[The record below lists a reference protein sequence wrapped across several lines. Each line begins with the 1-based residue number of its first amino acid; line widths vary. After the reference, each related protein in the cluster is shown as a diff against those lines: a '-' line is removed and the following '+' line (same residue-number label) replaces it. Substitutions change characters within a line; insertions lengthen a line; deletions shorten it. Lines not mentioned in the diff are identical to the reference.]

1 MSESNGFPLFDTN
14 AMGRNLGRPCD
25 RLGSALDPEARERM
39 AAMYREEFEAGEG
52 SSTRAPA
59 AEPLGHMPEG
69 LDALLSRVSDE
80 QAAQVEAPANATAN
94 EPLAPLDVEP
104 MSHEEVAELAA
115 EAAMPSPEEMVAEA
129 MAAVEAGAV
138 MPCVAASEPPFETQG
153 ADEAEAEVKELV
165 AEIHREQSLAEI
177 AEVAESFVAEQRGE
191 VPAAAPETLAQLEQF
206 ASANVAPE
214 VLPVEPMVE
223 PMADLPA
230 QSLASETPWE
240 TVADA
245 AKRYE
250 VEEGQ
255 TQPEAVA
262 MEAQAEAMPVVEAT
276 PVAPV
281 APAKTVRPAAMPV
294 ENDRRRK
301 RRALISAPLRVRS
314 KNCTGLSVDE
324 VASTVDVS
332 RLGVLFQTESNA
344 YSRGMELMVTF
355 PYSKVPHGI
364 QAEQVGVVARV
375 QDCGNGKHRVAIML
389 GVVAGETCVD
399 AYGKVLGNTPIELSL
414 SKTGNRV
421 SDRYTKLDV
430 KKPLVL
436 AVDASATTRE
446 ALKCCL
452 EREGYEVIAL
462 STAMEARDVLNV
474 LTPALIFAEVE
485 GDGLPGYDLC
495 AHVKQLPRLRHIPV
509 VLTTSSAYPSDYSS
523 AHSLGAVV
531 CMAKPYKME
540 RIANIARV
548 LAPPPALKADA
559 LTARPAD
566 PTRLPGRDMVTS
578 RTAAAKAAAAKNV
591 NGKKAGLDAKTLF
604 KFPSFRTSSR

>member
-14 AMGRNLGRPCD
+14 SIERAFGRPNGCD
-25 RLGSALDPEARERM
+25 RPSSALDPEARERM
-39 AAMYREEFEAGEG
+39 AALYREDYEVGDG
-52 SSTRAPA
+52 SSANAA

-69 LDALLSRVSDE
+69 LDALLSRASDE
-80 QAAQVEAPANATAN
+80 QASQVEAPANATAN
-94 EPLAPLDVEP
+94 EPLAPLDVVP

-129 MAAVEAGAV
+129 MAAVEAGSV
-138 MPCVAASEPPFETQG
+138 MPCAIAAEPASAE
-153 ADEAEAEVKELV
+153 EAEAEVKELV

-191 VPAAAPETLAQLEQF
+191 VPAAPPETLAQLEQF
-206 ASANVAPE
+206 ASAKVAPE
-214 VLPVEPMVE
+214 VLPVEPMT
-223 PMADLPA
+223 DLPS

-250 VEEGQ
+250 VAE
-255 TQPEAVA
+255 TQAQLEAVA
-262 MEAQAEAMPVVEAT
+262 IEAQAEPVVEVQPAI
-276 PVAPV
+276 V
-281 APAKTVRPAAMPV
+281 APAPFTPAKGAKPAAIPV

-324 VASTVDVS
+324 VVATVDVS
-332 RLGVLFQTESNA
+332 RLGVLFQTESNV

-364 QAEQVGVVARV
+364 QAEQPGVVARV
-375 QDCGNGKHRVAIML
+375 QDCGDGKRRVAIML
-389 GVVAGETCVD
+389 GVIAGEHCVD
-399 AYGKVLGNTPIELSL
+399 AYGKAMGNTPIELSL
-414 SKTGNRV
+414 SKSGSNV
-421 SDRYTKLDV
+421 SERYTKLDV

-462 STAMEARDVLNV
+462 ATAMEARDVLNV

-559 LTARPAD
+559 LTARAAD
-566 PTRLPGRDMVTS
+566 PTRLPGRDMMTS
-578 RTAAAKAAAAKNV
+578 RNGGAKTAASKNG

>member
-14 AMGRNLGRPCD
+14 SMGRNLGRPCD
-25 RLGSALDPEARERM
+25 RLASALDPEARERM
-39 AAMYREEFEAGEG
+39 QALYREEYEQAA
-52 SSTRAPA
+52 SPQADADAPSDVPS

-69 LDALLSRVSDE
+69 LDQLLSRASDE
-80 QAAQVEAPANATAN
+80 QAAQAEGPAAEVN
-94 EPLAPLDVEP
+94 EPLPAEP
-104 MSHEEVAELAA
+104 MSHEEVDEMAA
-115 EAAMPSPEEMVAEA
+115 ESAMPSPDAMVAEA

-138 MPCVAASEPPFETQG
+138 LPCAAASEPVSAE
-153 ADEAEAEVKELV
+153 EAEAEVAELV
-165 AEIHREQSLAEI
+165 NEIHREQSLAEI
-177 AEVAESFVAEQRGE
+177 AEVAESFVAEQTGE
-191 VPAAAPETLAQLEQF
+191 VVQAAAPETLAQLEQF
-206 ASANVAPE
+206 AGASVAPE
-214 VLPVEPMVE
+214 VLPVEPMTE
-223 PMADLPA
+223 PMADLPS

-250 VEEGQ
+250 VAEGQ
-255 TQPEAVA
+255 AVAEVAHVVEAAHVEAVA
-262 MEAQAEAMPVVEAT
+262 PVK
-276 PVAPV
+276 VA
-281 APAKTVRPAAMPV
+281 KPAAMPV
-294 ENDRRRK
+294 ESERRRK

-332 RLGVLFQTESNA
+332 RLGVLFQTDSNA

-364 QAEQVGVVARV
+364 QAEQPGVVARV
-375 QDCGNGKHRVAIML
+375 QDCGNGKRRVAIML
-389 GVVAGETCVD
+389 GVVAGDTTCVD
-399 AYGKVLGNTPIELSL
+399 AYGKTMGTTPIELNL
-414 SKTGNRV
+414 SKLPDSV
-421 SDRYTKLDV
+421 SGRYTKLDV

-436 AVDASATTRE
+436 AVDASAGTRE

-462 STAMEARDVLNV
+462 SSAAEGRDVLNV

-485 GDGLPGYDLC
+485 GEGLPGYDLC
-495 AHVKQLPRLRHIPV
+495 AHVKQNPRLRHIPV

-548 LAPPPALKADA
+548 LAPPPALKANA
-559 LTARPAD
+559 LSPRVAD
-566 PTRLPGRDMVTS
+566 PSRVPGRDLMTP
-578 RTAAAKAAAAKNV
+578 RAKAAAAAKNGV
-591 NGKKAGLDAKTLF
+591 KKPGLDAKALF

>member
-25 RLGSALDPEARERM
+25 RLQSALDPEARERM
-39 AAMYREEFEAGEG
+39 AALYREEYEAGADPVAD
-52 SSTRAPA
+52 APA
-59 AEPLGHMPEG
+59 AESHGHMPEG
-69 LDALLSRVSDE
+69 LDALLSRASEE
-80 QAAQVEAPANATAN
+80 QAAQAETPADSVVG
-94 EPLAPLDVEP
+94 EPLPAEP
-104 MSHEEVAELAA
+104 MSHEEVLAERAA
-115 EAAMPSPEEMVAEA
+115 ESSLQSDEAMVAEA

-138 MPCVAASEPPFETQG
+138 MPSAVSEPVSAE
-153 ADEAEAEVKELV
+153 EAEEEVKELV
-165 AEIHREQSLAEI
+165 AEIQREQSLAEI

-191 VPAAAPETLAQLEQF
+191 VPVAAPETLAQLEQF
-206 ASANVAPE
+206 ACTNVAPE
-214 VLPVEPMVE
+214 VLPVEPMPE
-223 PMADLPA
+223 PLADLPP

-240 TVADA
+240 SVADA

-250 VEEGQ
+250 VPEALV
-255 TQPEAVA
+255 QPEAVA
-262 MEAQAEAMPVVEAT
+262 MEAHVEAMPVEA
-276 PVAPV
+276 APV
-281 APAKTVRPAAMPV
+281 APAPVAAVEPVAPAAPAKSAKPAAMPV

-314 KNCTGLSVDE
+314 KNCTGVSVDE

-332 RLGVLFQTESNA
+332 RLGVLFTTDSNA
-344 YSRGMELMVTF
+344 YTRGMELMVTF

-364 QAEQVGVVARV
+364 QAEQPGVVARV
-375 QDCGNGKHRVAIML
+375 QDCGNGKRRVAIML
-389 GVVAGETCVD
+389 GVVAGEHCVD
-399 AYGKVLGNTPIELSL
+399 AYGKAMGNTPIELSL
-414 SKTGNRV
+414 SKHANTV

-446 ALKCCL
+446 ALKGCL

-462 STAMEARDVLNV
+462 ATATEGRDVLNV

-559 LTARPAD
+559 LTPRPAD
-566 PTRLPGRDMVTS
+566 PSRVPGRDMAA
-578 RTAAAKAAAAKNV
+578 RNAAAKAAAAKN
-591 NGKKAGLDAKTLF
+591 GKKPGLDAKALF
-604 KFPSFRTSSR
+604 KFASFRTSSR

>member
-25 RLGSALDPEARERM
+25 RLTSALDPEARERM
-39 AAMYREEFEAGEG
+39 AAMYREEYEEG
-52 SSTRAPA
+52 TGTPADAPV
-59 AEPLGHMPEG
+59 EPLGHMPEG
-69 LDALLSRVSDE
+69 LDALLSRASDE
-80 QAAQVEAPANATAN
+80 QAAQVDEPAALSAG
-94 EPLAPLDVEP
+94 EPLPAEP

-138 MPCVAASEPPFETQG
+138 MPCAAAESEPVSAE
-153 ADEAEAEVKELV
+153 EAEAEVKELV

-191 VPAAAPETLAQLEQF
+191 VPTAAAPETLAQLEQF
-206 ASANVAPE
+206 ASASVAPD
-214 VLPVEPMVE
+214 VLPVEPMVEPMPEPMPE

-250 VEEGQ
+250 VEAAQ
-255 TQPEAVA
+255 AQPEAVA
-262 MEAQAEAMPVVEAT
+262 METAVEAAPVVA
-276 PVAPV
+276 APV
-281 APAKTVRPAAMPV
+281 APAKSAKPVPAPV
-294 ENDRRRK
+294 DNERRRK

-314 KNCTGLSVDE
+314 KNCTGVSVDE

-332 RLGVLFQTESNA
+332 RLGVLFQTESIA

-364 QAEQVGVVARV
+364 QAEQPGVVARV
-375 QDCGNGKHRVAIML
+375 QDVGNGKRRVAIML
-389 GVVAGETCVD
+389 GVVAGDTTCVD
-399 AYGKVLGNTPIELSL
+399 AYGKAMGNTPIELSL
-414 SKTGNRV
+414 SKAPDSV

-430 KKPLVL
+430 KKSLVL
-436 AVDASATTRE
+436 AVDASASTRE

-462 STAMEARDVLNV
+462 ATATEGRDVLNV

-559 LTARPAD
+559 LSARPAD
-566 PTRLPGRDMVTS
+566 PTRVPGRDMVAS
-578 RTAAAKAAAAKNV
+578 RAAAAKAAAAKNG
-591 NGKKAGLDAKTLF
+591 NGKKGGLDAKTLF